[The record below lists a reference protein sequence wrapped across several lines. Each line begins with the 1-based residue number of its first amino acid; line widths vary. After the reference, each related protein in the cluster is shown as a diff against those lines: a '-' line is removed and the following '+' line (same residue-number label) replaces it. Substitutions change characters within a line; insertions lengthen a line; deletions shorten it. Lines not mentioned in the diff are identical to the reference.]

1 MSMSVALLLVFFL
14 LFMVG
19 IPLPVSL
26 GVASVSIACIFMDMP
41 LDLLSNSM
49 FSAMNSFMLVAV
61 PLFIMVGII
70 MDRGGVAERIF
81 DFANALLGWLPG
93 GLGHVNVLA
102 SLIFGGVSGSSV
114 ADVASLGRIEI
125 AAMTKNNYSKQ
136 YAVGLSLS
144 TSVLA
149 SIIPPSILMIIAGST
164 ANESIGLLLIA
175 GVAPGVFMCFC
186 FMFYNHFYCKIRKMG
201 THVPFNTSNLYKA
214 TLRAL
219 PPMLTPLILLY
230 GIFDGR
236 FTPTEAA
243 GIAVLWCLFLSLV
256 CYRTLTIRDL
266 PGVFWETA
274 KTTGTI
280 LFIAATA
287 KLAGWV
293 FTYDQL
299 PAKMAVF
306 MSSISN
312 NPTILL
318 LIVFAFLIVV
328 GMFMDAIASL
338 YILIP
343 VLLPPLV
350 SLGVDPIH
358 FLVILVLALTL
369 GLITPPVGVCLYAA
383 AQVAEMDIEDVI
395 KGTFGL
401 TVMVVISIVLL
412 ILFPQIILGPVQ
424 ALGLYTP

>member
-1 MSMSVALLLVFFL
+1 MNMSLALLLLFFFF
-14 LFMVG
+14 FMVG
-19 IPLPVSL
+19 VPLPVSL
-26 GVASVSIACIFMDMP
+26 GAAGVSVLCIYTDMP

-61 PLFIMVGII
+61 PLFIMVGIV

-81 DFANALLGWLPG
+81 DFANALMGWLPG

-125 AAMTKNNYSKQ
+125 SAMTKNNYSRG
-136 YAVGLSLS
+136 YAVGLSLT

-175 GVAPGVFMCFC
+175 GVVPGVFMALC
-186 FMFYNHFYCKIRKMG
+186 FMVYNHFYTRVKGMG
-201 THVPFNTSNLYKA
+201 THVPFSWPNLKRA
-214 TLRAL
+214 TIRAL

-243 GIAVLWCLFLSLV
+243 GIAVFYTLLLSIV
-256 CYRTLTIRDL
+256 FYRTMKIREL

-274 KTTGTI
+274 KSTGTI

-293 FTYDQL
+293 FTYDAL
-299 PAKMAVF
+299 PVKMAEF
-306 MSSISN
+306 MSSITS
-312 NPTILL
+312 NPTLLL
-318 LIVFAFLIVV
+318 LIVFAFLIIV

-343 VLLPPLV
+343 VLLPPLKG
-350 SLGVDPIH
+350 LGVDPIH
-358 FLVILVLALTL
+358 FLVVLVLALTL
-369 GLITPPVGVCLYAA
+369 GLVTPPVGVCLYAA

-395 KGTFGL
+395 KGTFWL
-401 TVMVVISIVLL
+401 TIMIIIAITLI
-412 ILFPQIILGPVQ
+412 ILFPGIVTWPVITM
-424 ALGLYTP
+424 GLYTP

>member
-1 MSMSVALLLVFFL
+1 MSLALLLLFFI
-14 LFMVG
+14 LFMIGV
-19 IPLPVSL
+19 PLPVSL
-26 GVASVSIACIFMDMP
+26 GAAGVGVLCVYTDMP

-81 DFANALLGWLPG
+81 DFANALFGWLPG
-93 GLGHVNVLA
+93 GLGHVNVIA

-125 AAMTKNNYSKQ
+125 NAMTRNNYSRR
-136 YAVGLSLS
+136 YSVGISLA

-164 ANESIGLLLIA
+164 ANESIGLLLVA
-175 GVAPGVFMCFC
+175 GIAPGVFMCFC
-186 FMFYNHFYCKIRKMG
+186 FMAYNHFYTKMKRMG
-201 THVPFNTSNLYKA
+201 THVPFNWSNLYRA

-243 GIAVLWCLFLSLV
+243 GIAVFYTLVLSIAF
-256 CYRTLTIRDL
+256 YRTIAVRELPAVFRD
-266 PGVFWETA
+266 TA

-287 KLAGWV
+287 KLAGWI
-293 FTYDQL
+293 FTYDSL
-299 PAKMAVF
+299 PVKMAAL
-306 MSSISN
+306 MSSITD
-312 NPTILL
+312 NPTVLL

-343 VLLPPLV
+343 VLLPPLAK
-350 SLGVDPIH
+350 LGVNPIH

-383 AQVAEMDIEDVI
+383 AQVAEMDIEEVI

-401 TVMVVISIVLL
+401 TVMIVVSIAIL
-412 ILFPQIILGPVQ
+412 IVFPAIIIWPVT
-424 ALGLYTP
+424 AVGLYSP

>member
-1 MSMSVALLLVFFL
+1 MNMSLALLLLFFL
-14 LFMVG
+14 FFMLGVPLPISLGAAGVG
-19 IPLPVSL
+19 ILCVYT
-26 GVASVSIACIFMDMP
+26 DMP
-41 LDLLSNSM
+41 LDLLANSM

-81 DFANALLGWLPG
+81 DFANALFGWLPG
-93 GLGHVNVLA
+93 GLGHVNVIA

-125 AAMTKNNYSKQ
+125 TAMTKNNYSRQ
-136 YAVGLSLS
+136 YAVGLSLA

-175 GVAPGVFMCFC
+175 GIAPGVFMCFC
-186 FMFYNHFYCKIRKMG
+186 FMAYNHLFTKAKGMG
-201 THVPFNTSNLYKA
+201 THVPFSLSNLYQA

-219 PPMLTPLILLY
+219 PPMLTPIILLY

-243 GIAVLWCLFLSLV
+243 GIAVFYTLILSIAF
-256 CYRTLTIRDL
+256 YRTIRIRDL
-266 PGVFWETA
+266 PGIFWETG

-287 KLAGWV
+287 KLAGWI
-293 FTYDQL
+293 FTFDAL
-299 PAKMAVF
+299 PVKMAAF
-306 MSSISN
+306 MSSITD

-318 LIVFAFLIVV
+318 LIVFVFLIIV

-350 SLGVDPIH
+350 KLGVDPIH
-358 FLVILVLALTL
+358 FLVVLVLALTL

-395 KGTFGL
+395 KGTFHL

-412 ILFPQIILGPVQ
+412 ILFPSITVWPVT
-424 ALGLYTP
+424 AIGLYSP

>member
-1 MSMSVALLLVFFL
+1 MNMSLALLLLFFF

-19 IPLPVSL
+19 IPLPISL
-26 GVASVSIACIFMDMP
+26 GAAGVGILCLYTDMP

-61 PLFIMVGII
+61 PLFIMVGIV

-81 DFANALLGWLPG
+81 DFANALIGWLPG
-93 GLGHVNVLA
+93 GLGHVNVFA

-125 AAMTKNNYSKQ
+125 TAMTKNNYSKQ
-136 YAVGLSLS
+136 YAVGLSLT

-149 SIIPPSILMIIAGST
+149 SIIPPSILVIIAGST
-164 ANESIGLLLIA
+164 ANESIGTLLMA
-175 GVAPGVFMCFC
+175 GIVPGLFMVAC
-186 FMFYNHFYCKIRKMG
+186 FMVYNHVYTRMKGMG
-201 THVPFNTSNLYKA
+201 THVPFSWSNLKRA
-214 TLRAL
+214 TIRAV

-243 GIAVLWCLFLSLV
+243 GIAAFYTLVLSIVF
-256 CYRTLTIRDL
+256 YRTMSVREL

-287 KLAGWV
+287 KLAGWI
-293 FTYDQL
+293 FTYDSL
-299 PAKMAVF
+299 PVKMAEL
-306 MSSISN
+306 MSSITS
-312 NPTILL
+312 NPTLLL
-318 LIVFAFLIVV
+318 LIVFIFLIVV

-350 SLGVDPIH
+350 QLGVDPMH
-358 FLVILVLALTL
+358 FLIILVLALTL
-369 GLITPPVGVCLYAA
+369 GLVTPPVGVCLYAA

-395 KGTFGL
+395 KGTFNL
-401 TVMVVISIVLL
+401 TVLIVISIVLL
-412 ILFPQIILGPVQ
+412 ILFPSITTWPIQ
-424 ALGLYTP
+424 AMGLYAP

>member
-1 MSMSVALLLVFFL
+1 MSLALLLVFFFF
-14 LFMVG
+14 FMIGV
-19 IPLPVSL
+19 PLPVSL
-26 GVASVSIACIFMDMP
+26 GAAGVGVLLLYTSMP
-41 LDLLSNSM
+41 LDLLANSM

-81 DFANALLGWLPG
+81 DFANAVVGWLPG
-93 GLGHVNVLA
+93 GLGHVNVVA

-125 AAMTKNNYSKQ
+125 NAMTRHNYSKE
-136 YAVGLSLS
+136 YAVGLSLT

-164 ANESIGLLLIA
+164 ANESIGLLLVA
-175 GVAPGVFMCFC
+175 GVAPGVFMSLC
-186 FMFYNHFYCKIRKMG
+186 FMLYNHLYTTAKGMG
-201 THVPFNTSNLYKA
+201 SRVPFDGA
-214 TLRAL
+214 TLYRAAKRAI
-219 PPMLTPLILLY
+219 PPMLTPVILLY

-243 GIAVLWCLFLSLV
+243 GIAVFYTLVLSMV
-256 CYRTLTIRDL
+256 FYRTITFRDL
-266 PGVFWETA
+266 PGVFWDTA
-274 KTTGTI
+274 KSTGTI

-287 KLAGWV
+287 KLAGWI

-299 PAKMAVF
+299 PVKMAAF
-306 MSSISN
+306 MAGISQ
-312 NPTILL
+312 NPTVLL
-318 LIVFAFLIVV
+318 LIVFVFLIVV

-350 SLGVDPIH
+350 KLGVDPIH
-358 FLVILVLALTL
+358 FLVILVLSLTL
-369 GLITPPVGVCLYAA
+369 GLVTPPVGVCLYAA
-383 AQVAEMDIEDVI
+383 AQVAEMSIERVI
-395 KGTFGL
+395 GGTFWL
-401 TVMVVISIVLL
+401 TVMIVVSIVL
-412 ILFPQIILGPVQ
+412 IIMFPAIVVWPVR
-424 ALGLYTP
+424 AIGMYAP

>member
-1 MSMSVALLLVFFL
+1 MNMSLALLLLFFFF
-14 LFMVG
+14 FMIGV
-19 IPLPVSL
+19 PLPVSL
-26 GVASVSIACIFMDMP
+26 GAASVGILCIYTDMP

-61 PLFIMVGII
+61 PLFIMVGIV

-81 DFANALLGWLPG
+81 DFANALMGWLPG

-125 AAMTKNNYSKQ
+125 SAMTKNNYSKG
-136 YAVGLSLS
+136 YAVGLSLT

-175 GVAPGVFMCFC
+175 GVVPGVFMALC
-186 FMFYNHFYCKIRKMG
+186 FMAYNHFYTSAKGMG
-201 THVPFNTSNLYKA
+201 THVPFSWSNLKTA
-214 TLRAL
+214 TIRAL

-243 GIAVLWCLFLSLV
+243 GIAVFYTLILSIV
-256 CYRTLTIRDL
+256 FYRTMRIRDL

-274 KTTGTI
+274 KSTGTI

-287 KLAGWV
+287 KLAGWI
-293 FTYDQL
+293 FTYDSL
-299 PAKMAVF
+299 PVKMAEL
-306 MSSISN
+306 MSSITS
-312 NPTILL
+312 NPTLLL

-343 VLLPPLV
+343 VLLPPLKA
-350 SLGVDPIH
+350 LGVDPIH
-358 FLVILVLALTL
+358 FLVVLVLALTL
-369 GLITPPVGVCLYAA
+369 GLVTPPVGVCLYAA
-383 AQVAEMDIEDVI
+383 ASVAEMDIEDVI
-395 KGTFGL
+395 KGTFSL
-401 TVMVVISIVLL
+401 TVMIVVS
-412 ILFPQIILGPVQ
+412 IILIIIFPGIVTWPVI
-424 ALGLYTP
+424 AIGMYSP

>member
-1 MSMSVALLLVFFL
+1 MSMSVALLLLFFL

-19 IPLPVSL
+19 IPLPISL
-26 GVASVSIACIFMDMP
+26 GAASAAIVWIYTDLPI
-41 LDLLSNSM
+41 DLLANSM

-93 GLGHVNVLA
+93 GLGHVNVMA

-125 AAMTKNNYSKQ
+125 NAMVKNNYSKS

-149 SIIPPSILMIIAGST
+149 SIIPPSILVIIAGST
-164 ANESIGLLLIA
+164 ANESIGVLLVA
-175 GVAPGVFMCFC
+175 GIVPGVCMCIC
-186 FMFYNHFYCKIRKMG
+186 FMLYNHFYCKIRHMG
-201 THVPFNTSNLYKA
+201 THVPFCLSNLYRA
-214 TLRAL
+214 TVRAL

-243 GIAVLWCLFLSLV
+243 GIAVLWCLFLSLF
-256 CYRTLTIRDL
+256 CYRTLRVSDL
-266 PGVFWETA
+266 PGVFFETA
-274 KTTGTI
+274 KVTGTI

-293 FTYDQL
+293 FTYDAL
-299 PAKMAVF
+299 PTKMAAL
-306 MSSISN
+306 MASISD

-318 LIVFAFLIVV
+318 LLVFLFLVVV

-350 SLGVDPIH
+350 QLGVDPIH
-358 FLVILVLALTL
+358 FLIILVLSLTL

-383 AQVAEMDIEDVI
+383 AQVADMDIEDVI
-395 KGTFGL
+395 RGTFGL
-401 TVMVVISIVLL
+401 TGMVVVSILIL
-412 ILFPQIILGPVQ
+412 ILFPQITLAPL
-424 ALGLYTP
+424 AMMGLYGG

>member
-1 MSMSVALLLVFFL
+1 MSMSVALLALFFI
-14 LFMVG
+14 LFMLG

-26 GVASVSIACIFMDMP
+26 GVAGVSVVCLFTDMP
-41 LDLLSNSM
+41 LDLLANSM
-49 FSAMNSFMLVAV
+49 FSSMNSFMLVAV

-81 DFANALLGWLPG
+81 DFANALLGSLPG

-125 AAMTKNNYSKQ
+125 AAMTRNRYSKQ
-136 YAVGLSLS
+136 YAVGLSLA

-175 GVAPGVFMCFC
+175 GLAPGVFMAVC
-186 FMFYNHFYCKIRKMG
+186 FMIYNHVVCKIKKMG
-201 THVPFNTSNLYKA
+201 THVPFSTGNLYRA

-219 PPMLTPLILLY
+219 PPMMTPLILLF

-243 GIAVLWCLFLSLV
+243 GIAVLWCLILSLFF
-256 CYRTLTIRDL
+256 YRTLTFRDL

-287 KLAGWV
+287 KLAGWI
-293 FTYDQL
+293 FTYDAL

-306 MSSISN
+306 MASVSE

-318 LIVFAFLIVV
+318 LLVFLFLIVV

-343 VLLPPLV
+343 VLLPPLMHF
-350 SLGVDPIH
+350 GVDPIH
-358 FLVILVLALTL
+358 FLIILVLALTL

-383 AQVAEMDIEDVI
+383 AQVAEMDIEEVV
-395 KGTFGL
+395 KGTLGL
-401 TVMVVISIVLL
+401 TGMIIISIMIL
-412 ILFPQIILGPVQ
+412 IIFPQIILWPVR
-424 ALGLYTP
+424 AMGLY

>member
-1 MSMSVALLLVFFL
+1 MNMSLALLLVFFL
-14 LFMVG
+14 FFMIGV
-19 IPLPVSL
+19 PLPISL
-26 GVASVSIACIFMDMP
+26 GAAGVGVLFLYTDMP
-41 LDLLSNSM
+41 FDLLANSM

-81 DFANALLGWLPG
+81 DFANALIGWMPG
-93 GLGHVNVLA
+93 GLGHVNVVA

-125 AAMTKNNYSKQ
+125 TAMTKNNYSKQ
-136 YAVGLSLS
+136 YAVGLSLT

-149 SIIPPSILMIIAGST
+149 SIIPPSILVIIAGST
-164 ANESIGLLLIA
+164 ANESIGTLLMA
-175 GVAPGVFMCFC
+175 GIVPGC
-186 FMFYNHFYCKIRKMG
+186 FMVACFMVYNHFYTKIKGMG
-201 THVPFNTSNLYKA
+201 THVPFNWGNLARA
-214 TLRAL
+214 TKRAL

-243 GIAVLWCLFLSLV
+243 GIAVFYTLILSIIF
-256 CYRTLTIRDL
+256 YRTITIREL
-266 PGVFWETA
+266 PSIFWDTA

-287 KLAGWV
+287 KLAGWI
-293 FTYDQL
+293 FTYDAL
-299 PAKMAVF
+299 PVKMAEF
-306 MSSISN
+306 MSSITD

-318 LIVFAFLIVV
+318 LIVFVFLIVV

-343 VLLPPLV
+343 VLLPPLMQ
-350 SLGVDPIH
+350 LGVNPIH
-358 FLVILVLALTL
+358 FLIILVLALTL
-369 GLITPPVGVCLYAA
+369 GLVTPPVGVCLYAA
-383 AQVAEMDIEDVI
+383 AQVAEIDIEDVI

-401 TVMVVISIVLL
+401 TVVLVVSIVLL
-412 ILFPQIILGPVQ
+412 ILFPSITVWPVQ
-424 ALGLYTP
+424 ALGLYAP